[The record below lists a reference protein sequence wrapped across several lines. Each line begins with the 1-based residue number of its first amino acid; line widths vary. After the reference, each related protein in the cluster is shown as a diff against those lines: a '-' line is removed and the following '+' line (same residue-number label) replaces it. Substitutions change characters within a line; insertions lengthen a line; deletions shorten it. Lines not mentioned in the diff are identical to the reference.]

1 MKNRDDIL
9 KDITFRMAD
18 VSDAEELL
26 SIYKPYVTDTAITFE

>member
-26 SIYKPYVTDTAITFE
+26 SIYKPYVFF